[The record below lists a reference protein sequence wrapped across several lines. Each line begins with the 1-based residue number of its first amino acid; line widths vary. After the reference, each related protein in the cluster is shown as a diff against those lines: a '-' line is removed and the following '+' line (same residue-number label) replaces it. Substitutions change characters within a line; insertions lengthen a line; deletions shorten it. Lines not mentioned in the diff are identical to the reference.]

1 MLTVYMAKSGKQQ
14 HVACRRRCVDSLGK
28 LPTEVIDLGYGPVFD
43 HLVPPTV
50 WKMVIYDFEILH
62 ELLLEAIPQFL
73 RFGDQY
79 DFFSVYKKEYREGE
93 LKVFLAPRIF
103 KSHVKLLRNGVLPEN
118 VDDLESTIILNGWLL
133 DQDVAGLYDAD
144 SLRIPQPRSV
154 AKDNVGNA

>member
-1 MLTVYMAKSGKQQ
+1 MAKSGKQY
-14 HVACRRRCVDSLGK
+14 HVACRERCVDSLGK
-28 LPTEVIDLGYGPVFD
+28 LPTEIIDLGYGPVFD
-43 HLVPPTV
+43 HLVPPTM
-50 WKMVIYDFEILH
+50 WKMIIYDFEILH
-62 ELLLEAIPQFL
+62 ELLREAIPQFL

-103 KSHVKLLRNGVLPEN
+103 KSHVKLLRGGVLPEN
-118 VDDLESTIILNGWLL
+118 VEDLESTIILNGWLL

-144 SLRIPQPRSV
+144 RLRIPQSRPI